1 MSPKKDKE
9 KEKFQHS
16 GIDETSAIEDIL
28 KSEKVTVEKIEN
40 IVLEIESVFK
50 GKIDEFKESYHTY
63 QQSGRYVT
71 TTKLRQIKKRD
82 FACFINLQTDVLV
95 IERIKGSD
103 GVNLHTNN
111 YEYPISLTKSIEIKT
126 SPLIS
131 MKKKT
136 VIHLCIANVSSLEIA
151 SHMRDLVN
159 SVFLRN
165 ILKYKDERAVMEKPL
180 MQIIIGGL
188 IFGIALYFGLMQ
200 VFKKAIVY
208 MIGQFEIVPPAD

>member
-1 MSPKKDKE
+1 MTPKKTKE

-16 GIDETSAIEDIL
+16 GETETKKIEDIL
-28 KSEKVTVEKIEN
+28 RNQNVTAEQIEN
-40 IVLEIESVFK
+40 LILEIEEVFK
-50 GKIDEFKESYHTY
+50 GKIETFKESYHTY

-71 TTKLRQIKKRD
+71 STKLRQIKKRD
-82 FACFINLQTDVLV
+82 YACFINLQTDVLV

-103 GVNLHTNN
+103 GVNLHTDN
-111 YEYPISLTKSIEIKT
+111 YEYPISLTKSIEIRT
-126 SPLIS
+126 SPIVS
-131 MKKKT
+131 IKKKT

-151 SHMRDLVN
+151 SHMRNLVD

-165 ILKYKDERAVMEKPL
+165 ILKYKDERAIMEKPL

-200 VFKKAIVY
+200 VFKKAIIY
-208 MIGQFEIVPPAD
+208 MIGQFEIIPPTD